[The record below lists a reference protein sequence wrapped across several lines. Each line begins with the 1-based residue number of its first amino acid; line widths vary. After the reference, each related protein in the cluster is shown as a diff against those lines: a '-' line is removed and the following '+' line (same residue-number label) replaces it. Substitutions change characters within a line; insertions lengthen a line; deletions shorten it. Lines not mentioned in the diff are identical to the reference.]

1 MSDDKGQIE
10 EYAKSEND
18 WVRARIIKRDP
29 PPEGSLLQIAERARD
44 MAANSL
50 GTQHWAY
57 ALALLNLGIYYDFIE
72 HNTAKAQ
79 ELIDQAS
86 AIVEESKTG
95 SALYADALFHL
106 GTARK
111 ERKLPTDDPRITEGY
126 LNQAL
131 FIHRRLSA
139 ERLLANE
146 TVASG
151 PWMDH
156 LDEACAYHSRDE
168 ETAAANSMA
177 TGWEKRFASGLQ
189 MIASIITRHRDYLRE
204 HHASPW
210 GCATPPQ
217 VCERLAAFAPTDA
230 EWMRQLADAYDMIGN
245 EQSGSDQLASFRA
258 ALFFRER
265 LIALDQQRASIL
277 CQNID
282 KLKAN
287 KAH

>member
-18 WVRARIIKRDP
+18 WVRARVIKQNP

-79 ELIDQAS
+79 EFIDQAS

-95 SALYADALFHL
+95 SALYADALFQL

-111 ERKLPTDDPRITEGY
+111 ERNLPTDDPRITEGH

-156 LDEACAYHSRDE
+156 LDEACAIALFRLRFRFYGSYQRPSIS
-168 ETAAANSMA
+168 TMLACRIGRSAGSSPP
-177 TGWEKRFASGLQ
+177 EKS
-189 MIASIITRHRDYLRE
+189 
-204 HHASPW
+204 
-210 GCATPPQ
+210 
-217 VCERLAAFAPTDA
+217 
-230 EWMRQLADAYDMIGN
+230 
-245 EQSGSDQLASFRA
+245 A
-258 ALFFRER
+258 ALRDFGRAMTAVGQSRRRR
-265 LIALDQQRASIL
+265 L
-277 CQNID
+277 
-282 KLKAN
+282 
-287 KAH
+287 